1 MSEDST
7 FPRSIFER
15 LQQRE
20 RDHVITRDEMD
31 QLAALRAEIGNAG
44 MSMPKP
50 PPDTPDRLAVM
61 AAVERGVRSA
71 FERRYAGRTM
81 TYEQARELVWMERD
95 LVENIGFAV
104 QHFTGEST

>member
-7 FPRSIFER
+7 FPRPPFPMPPCAS
-15 LQQRE
+15 
-20 RDHVITRDEMD
+20 
-31 QLAALRAEIGNAG
+31 
-44 MSMPKP
+44 PKP
-50 PPDTPDRLAVM
+50 DHLAVM
-61 AAVERGVRSA
+61 AAVERGVRTA

-104 QHFTGEST
+104 QHLTGEAS